1 MRRCLER
8 GRRARAQR
16 GPMRFFFPL
25 LGSPLCFAHRPER
38 SPSGMVR
45 RICFP
50 MYWASP
56 SGVVAIRLFLRGDR
70 RRADRGLSGATM
82 RSLFFC
88 VRGVGSLCFLF
99 SKACASAIFPTLTAL
114 SVVFPALSVT
124 NFPVGGVLKAILS
137 HLGLSCTILEAI
149 LGSLGPSWNHLRPSW
164 ALQLL
169 AKRSLQ
175 AQRGNPSP
183 KGEKGV

>member
-1 MRRCLER
+1 
-8 GRRARAQR
+8 
-16 GPMRFFFPL
+16 
-25 LGSPLCFAHRPER
+25 
-38 SPSGMVR
+38 MVR

-114 SVVFPALSVT
+114 SVVRPVALFAERGSARLFGARFSRGPLTSLRQRRRERAGQLEFSAARPSAVRKQRA
-124 NFPVGGVLKAILS
+124 PPSAGGWRSWERGPPLRELPPGVLWQPPRQIAREL
-137 HLGLSCTILEAI
+137 
-149 LGSLGPSWNHLRPSW
+149 
-164 ALQLL
+164 
-169 AKRSLQ
+169 
-175 AQRGNPSP
+175 
-183 KGEKGV
+183 